1 MAKNYVS
8 NKDESARLFTNR
20 FLEFFTHVH
29 FSVPLL
35 VYIPVVTYFLF
46 KGGVNPQ
53 LTATQVAGVAVGGF
67 LAWTLTEYLLHR
79 FVFHYEPRTVLGKRL
94 HFLMHG
100 VHHDYPNDSLRLV
113 MPPVISLP
121 LALLFYG
128 LFYAALGETFLPP
141 FFAGF
146 IIGYICYDMIHYAT
160 HHASMKATPFG
171 LWLKQHHMRHHYQT
185 DDLYYGVST
194 PLWDYVFG
202 TMWPRKQPV
211 SQGDSTSKAA

>member
-1 MAKNYVS
+1 MAKNFVS
-8 NKDESARLFTNR
+8 NKDESARLFKSG
-20 FLEFFTHVH
+20 FLEFFSHVH
-29 FSVPLL
+29 FSVPLIIY
-35 VYIPVVTYFLF
+35 VPVVAYLLG
-46 KGGVNPQ
+46 KGIVSVE
-53 LTATQVAGVAVGGF
+53 LTIPGVAMLF
-67 LAWTLTEYLLHR
+67 LTGLLTWTLTEYLLHR
-79 FVFHYEPRTVLGKRL
+79 FVFHYEPKTNLGKQL

-121 LALLFYG
+121 LALAFYALFY
-128 LFYAALGETFLPP
+128 LILGERQLPP

-146 IIGYICYDMIHYAT
+146 ITGYICYDMIHYAT
-160 HHASMKATPFG
+160 HHASMKATPMG

-202 TMWPRKQPV
+202 TMWAGKE
-211 SQGDSTSKAA
+211 STSAEDQVKRVA